1 MISNIIS
8 LIVPVYNVET
18 YLNKCLS
25 SLIADKDDKIEII
38 LINDASTDGSLKI
51 CKQFQERDS
60 RINLINL
67 EKNKGSGFVR
77 NLGIQKAKGY
87 YVWFIDSDDWIE
99 KSAIQKLLNYVRL
112 DLYDIVYFGT
122 QKVDK
127 KKRIVLPDFE
137 KYYPTFFKD
146 GLKTLKGI
154 LPVVWCSLFSRSF
167 LIRNKITF
175 PEGIYLQ
182 DVPFSA
188 QAQYYSKN
196 IGVIKE
202 LLYNYRIHEASITQS
217 PSKKK
222 IDDSFT
228 AHFKIRDFLKEQN
241 VFEQYNKDFIIRLLS
256 CCILPCFVDYLK
268 MPKTQKDE
276 ELKNFM
282 KQVRKSDLLSFPNLL
297 LLKEMGT
304 TLDKIQSGEGKFF
317 KRSFGFLYGIR
328 YSYGFFKLLLK
339 LKIFFKSFIW
349 ILSPLKSF

>member
-1 MISNIIS
+1 MTPIIIS

-18 YLNKCLS
+18 YLKQCLS
-25 SLIADKDDKIEII
+25 SLIADKDDKIEIL

-51 CKQFQERDS
+51 CRQFHKRDS

-77 NLGIQKAKGY
+77 NLGIQKAKGNY
-87 YVWFIDSDDWIE
+87 IWFIDSDDWIE
-99 KSAIQKLLNYVRL
+99 SNAIQKLLDFISKDN
-112 DLYDIVYFGT
+112 YDIIYFGT
-122 QKVDK
+122 QKVGIK
-127 KKRIVLPDFE
+127 KKIVLPEF
-137 KYYPTFFKD
+137 KKHYPTFFND

-154 LPVVWCSLFSRSF
+154 HPMVWCSLFSRSF

-188 QAQYYSKN
+188 QAQYYSKK
-196 IGVIKE
+196 IGGIKE

-241 VFEQYNKDFIIRLLS
+241 VFEQYKKDFIIRLLS

-282 KQVRKSDLLSFPNLL
+282 KQVRKSDLLSSQNLF
-297 LLKEMGT
+297 LLKEASEKPDSQEKKG
-304 TLDKIQSGEGKFF
+304 DKFF
-317 KRSFGFLYGIR
+317 KRAYSFLLAIRHTYWLFLFHFK
-328 YSYGFFKLLLK
+328 FFRLFHKEIK
-339 LKIFFKSFIW
+339 QIYRKK
-349 ILSPLKSF
+349 